1 MEDILQLSDKIIV
14 YCGNVF
20 IHDTNGSE
28 ISYEELALD
37 LSFWRR
43 GELQLEIHS
52 VKNSF
57 DSTSTIDLDGDI
69 ECAEQL
75 QCISLNIEL
84 GWDAELAGQNSANLA
99 SAKGF
104 GNLRDE
110 HTNIVRKIG
119 SVEILGH
126 DVGEVEISGVCVCS
140 FET

>member
-1 MEDILQLSDKIIV
+1 LQLSDKIIV
-14 YCGNVF
+14 YRGNVF

-104 GNLRDE
+104 GDLRDE
-110 HTNIVRKIG
+110 RTNIVRKIG
-119 SVEILGH
+119 GVEILGH